1 MSTTF
6 APLLSAAAAPPTLAD
21 ATDVRLAACAA
32 VICVADFA
40 ALKSA

>member
-6 APLLSAAAAPPTLAD
+6 TPLPSAAAASTASVD

-32 VICVADFA
+32 VICVAD
-40 ALKSA
+40 SADGLP